1 MRTPRSRASRSS
13 APRSSAV
20 VVALARALAFVVAL
34 AGGGVAAAAGPTVVA
49 ASAGAPVRAASAGA
63 AAPAPSIVVLRAPS
77 VADRVAA
84 AGGEVTEAAERAWS
98 AAAFHAQEAVLV
110 RLARAGAAVRPDR
123 RFTRAVDGFS
133 ASLTA
138 VQIAA
143 FESDPAVA
151 GVYPSRRAFALPVER
166 PRSGG
171 AVPGLGGGGA
181 GVAVAAI
188 GSGAAQAAALGA
200 AVTATAPG
208 AVMLPV
214 VVEGPPTTAG
224 LLAALERALD
234 PDGDGDC
241 HDAARV
247 LLLGVIEPLAALPDA
262 PSARAVAGAAALDVV
277 VVVPVGESGP
287 AGSLYGS
294 LAGPAGSS
302 AALTVAAG
310 ELRAGAVRPAAG
322 SSAGLAPGGAGSFV
336 LAPGR
341 HSVDAAA
348 AVAAEAALLLQ
359 ARPGLGSRTVR
370 AIVEGSARPATLAV
384 GGGVVDLAAALAAEV
399 AVELSPLA
407 AGGRGTATVRNV
419 SSRPLRVAV
428 AVEGAGTAL
437 PRSLALSPGA
447 AARVV
452 VRVGLPGRA
461 AGAGA
466 GAGAVE
472 SAGAGTVSGTA
483 AGAISVGALVVTPEG
498 GPVARARWVRAAPR
512 PVPLLADVTLT
523 PPPDA
528 ALSDATPARLSVRA
542 GAVLGAGAN
551 RQLRPLARLD
561 VELWSSTRRLGLL
574 ARLRD
579 VLPGRYLLALT
590 GRGPDGARLAAG
602 RYGLRVIAVS
612 ADGTP
617 AQQRDL
623 SFTVHKTIVSRQ

>member
-98 AAAFHAQEAVLV
+98 AAAFHAQEAVLA

-166 PRSGG
+166 RRPGG

-188 GSGAAQAAALGA
+188 GSGAAHAAALGA

-208 AVMLPV
+208 AVTLPV
-214 VVEGPPTTAG
+214 VVEGSPTTAG

-241 HDAARV
+241 HDAARII
-247 LLLGVIEPLAALPDA
+247 LLGVVEPLAALPDA

-336 LAPGR
+336 FAPGR
-341 HSVDAAA
+341 HSADAAA
-348 AVAAEAALLLQ
+348 AVAAEAALLVQ

-437 PRSLALSPGA
+437 PRSLVLSPGA

-466 GAGAVE
+466 AGAVE

-483 AGAISVGALVVTPEG
+483 GGAISVGALVVTPEG

-523 PPPDA
+523 PPPGA

-623 SFTVHKTIVSRQ
+623 SFTVN